1 MRVYPN
7 YYKKIYPSNIKKKNL
22 FLSIKMMNLS
32 LDELRLIA
40 QARNISDYEN
50 KSKEDLIKL
59 LSEIKPNKN
68 KNKTKI

>member
-7 YYKKIYPSNIKKKNL
+7 YYKKIYPSNIKKNL

>member
-1 MRVYPN
+1 
-7 YYKKIYPSNIKKKNL
+7 
-22 FLSIKMMNLS
+22 MMNLS

-68 KNKTKI
+68 KTKIWNKTRTRTRNKS

>member
-7 YYKKIYPSNIKKKNL
+7 YYKKIYPSNIKKKKL